1 MKMHGTEYYFHKKN
15 KMAIIN
21 SKVGTI
27 LPELINRNLK
37 LAERLKD
44 KLKVSSFF
52 NNIEKRNKQY
62 LTNFIFSS
70 NKRFKN

>member
-52 NNIEKRNKQY
+52 NNIEKRNNNISQILFFLQIKE
-62 LTNFIFSS
+62 LRI
-70 NKRFKN
+70 